1 MLMNGKAEK
10 NGKTLAAATA
20 VCYLVFSLSPHSF
33 A

>member
-10 NGKTLAAATA
+10 NGKTLAAAA